1 MKDGASGILKRVG
14 NEGHGS
20 LEIKIVPPPPQD
32 ASEELRT
39 NATRPPDTSRGENGL
54 PHSPSESQLQP
65 QPQHTSSTAAPPASR
80 QAYLAQMSQASSVS
94 IPSVGSSVHA
104 TLADSP
110 FSIQRPLESSE
121 PPSTHPVREE
131 VQQRISYVEEG
142 APSMPVASDAAEET
156 LRPETSCSSR
166 DGSTDEKV
174 TDIKIHPNTNAADPK
189 LLD

>member
-1 MKDGASGILKRVG
+1 MKDSASGILKRAG
-14 NEGHGS
+14 NDGHGS
-20 LEIKIVPPPPQD
+20 LEIKIVPPPAQD

-39 NATRPPDTSRGENGL
+39 NATRPSDRSRGENGL

-65 QPQHTSSTAAPPASR
+65 QPQ
-80 QAYLAQMSQASSVS
+80 
-94 IPSVGSSVHA
+94 
-104 TLADSP
+104 
-110 FSIQRPLESSE
+110 PL
-121 PPSTHPVREE
+121 
-131 VQQRISYVEEG
+131 
-142 APSMPVASDAAEET
+142 PSMPVASDAAEET